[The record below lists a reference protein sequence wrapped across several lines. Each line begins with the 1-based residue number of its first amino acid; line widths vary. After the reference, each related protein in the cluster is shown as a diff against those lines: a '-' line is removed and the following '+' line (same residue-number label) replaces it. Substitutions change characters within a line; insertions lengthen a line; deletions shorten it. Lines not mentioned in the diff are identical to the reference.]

1 MVANQLPVQV
11 EGRQSQKGRHP
22 MIGAS
27 KILTVSYGTFSCTL
41 EGFDEPF
48 STMKAIAEYFRDLAA
63 EDRYFGAVPPTPDA
77 AMLHRIAEREIH
89 RRVEARVDE
98 HGVVLRQAEASPD
111 TAPTPSITITTPAAA
126 AAPAVVAAPV
136 AVAPVAVAPVAV
148 EAVAEV
154 IAPEPELV
162 AEPEP
167 EPEPVVAEAVA
178 EAVAEIE
185 ETEPEPEA
193 QAEVEAVA
201 EADDYDAGDEISLD
215 AIMAEAAIDQP
226 EPEVTLALDT
236 APAVDM
242 PDSDPESL
250 AAKLM
255 RIRAVVEDV
264 RNNRATEFED
274 DQEEDLAA
282 TGAPALSDDFG
293 FDLDLSDD
301 VPELRAA
308 EEARAAARAEP
319 VAVAEDEIEAPTEVE
334 ETADAADAAYDE
346 IMVDEIDD
354 GEWEEEPDLAALIA
368 ATAAPE
374 ATAEAV
380 AEVEATPEEASPI
393 AAEAVADTVAE
404 VAEESHAAD
413 EISDEDLMSRISA
426 LGITAEPDVEEAA
439 APVEVMVEETAE
451 TAEIYEEGEPV
462 EADEPQ
468 PSFLQR
474 ARARVIRFAKSGDTM
489 EDQAEIAPSALS
501 TDAEPETDFDDV
513 MENVARAAAEDDPAE
528 QSDARA
534 ILEAPAEKEGDFD
547 RLMEEAKNKLEGVET
562 RRRFSAISHLKAAVA
577 ATLADRKMQPADKP
591 TVEEAEAEE
600 EISLYRD
607 DLSKAVRPRR
617 PASDGSSTRRPSAD
631 LRPAPLVLVSA
642 QRVDRPDGAG
652 PQGAVVRPRRIAA
665 GNLAVHYD
673 EDEDDIEDLEEI
685 TPESVS
691 SFAEFADRLG
701 ATTMTELLEAA
712 AVYTASVEGRETFS
726 RPHILRKVE
735 FVSTRG
741 DYNREDGLRSFGMLL
756 RQGKIQKVARGQFAV
771 SDMARHPQ

>member
-1 MVANQLPVQV
+1 
-11 EGRQSQKGRHP
+11 

-98 HGVVLRQAEASPD
+98 NGVVLRQAD
-111 TAPTPSITITTPAAA
+111 
-126 AAPAVVAAPV
+126 AAPAPTITVGTPAP
-136 AVAPVAVAPVAV
+136 APAPVAV
-148 EAVAEV
+148 EPAPIVAAAAAVLAPVVEEPT
-154 IAPEPELV
+154 PEPEV
-162 AEPEP
+162 TAEPEP
-167 EPEPVVAEAVA
+167 AAAEAAPETVLAEIAAEAVVA
-178 EAVAEIE
+178 QPEEAPA
-185 ETEPEPEA
+185 ETEAATLAIPEA
-193 QAEVEAVA
+193 ADLDT
-201 EADDYDAGDEISLD
+201 ADDISLD
-215 AIMAEAAIDQP
+215 AIMAEAAIDLP
-226 EPEVTLALDT
+226 EPEESLALDT

-242 PDSDPESL
+242 AESDPESL

-264 RNNRATEFED
+264 RNTRAAEFED

-308 EEARAAARAEP
+308 EVARAAARAEP
-319 VAVAEDEIEAPTEVE
+319 VAVAEEVVEAEVAGE
-334 ETADAADAAYDE
+334 DTAEAADATYDE
-346 IMVDEIDD
+346 VRVDDTDD
-354 GEWEEEPDLAALIA
+354 GDWEQEPDLATLIA

-374 ATAEAV
+374 PVAEALP
-380 AEVEATPEEASPI
+380 EAAGEI
-393 AAEAVADTVAE
+393 AAEALPETVTQTVADT
-404 VAEESHAAD
+404 AD

-426 LGITAEPDVEEAA
+426 LGITAEPDAAEDTAPAVVMADEAA
-439 APVEVMVEETAE
+439 EAAVVDYDEDEQAEAPT
-451 TAEIYEEGEPV
+451 
-462 EADEPQ
+462 DEPH

-474 ARARVIRFAKSGDTM
+474 ARARVIRFAKSGDG
-489 EDQAEIAPSALS
+489 EEAHAEVAPPLS
-501 TDAEPETDFDDV
+501 PVEAEAPEAADFAQDERVDDAAYATDDASDAEE
-513 MENVARAAAEDDPAE
+513 ART
-528 QSDARA
+528 
-534 ILEAPAEKEGDFD
+534 ILEAPADEEGDFD
-547 RLMEEAKNKLEGVET
+547 RLMEEAKTKLEGVET

-591 TVEEAEAEE
+591 TVQEAEAEE

-617 PASDGSSTRRPSAD
+617 PSSDGSTTRRPSAEM
-631 LRPAPLVLVSA
+631 RPAPLVLVSA
-642 QRVDRPDGAG
+642 QRVDRPEGAST
-652 PQGAVVRPRRIAA
+652 QGAVVRPRRIAA

-673 EDEDDIEDLEEI
+673 DDEDEIDDMEEI

-691 SFAEFADRLG
+691 SFAEFAERLG
-701 ATTMTELLEAA
+701 ASTMTELLEAA

-741 DYNREDGLRSFGMLL
+741 DFSREDGLRSFGMLL
-756 RQGKIQKVARGQFAV
+756 RQGKIQKVARGQFTV

>member
-1 MVANQLPVQV
+1 
-11 EGRQSQKGRHP
+11 

-77 AMLHRIAEREIH
+77 EMLHRIAEREIR

-98 HGVVLRQAEASPD
+98 NGVVLRQADAAP
-111 TAPTPSITITTPAAA
+111 APTITVGTAAPAPVAAPSAPAPVSSAPVVPAAAVTPAMEALAPKPERIAEPEPAA
-126 AAPAVVAAPV
+126 AAPAEAAPAVEALIEAEAAPEIAEEV
-136 AVAPVAVAPVAV
+136 AVAELQEAPA
-148 EAVAEV
+148 APQV
-154 IAPEPELV
+154 INDTADRD
-162 AEPEP
+162 
-167 EPEPVVAEAVA
+167 
-178 EAVAEIE
+178 
-185 ETEPEPEA
+185 TE
-193 QAEVEAVA
+193 
-201 EADDYDAGDEISLD
+201 DEISLD

-226 EPEVTLALDT
+226 EPEESLALDT

-242 PDSDPESL
+242 AESDPESL

-264 RNNRATEFED
+264 RNNRASDFDD

-308 EEARAAARAEP
+308 EVARAAARAEP
-319 VAVAEDEIEAPTEVE
+319 VAVADEVVEAEVE
-334 ETADAADAAYDE
+334 GEDTAEAADATYDE
-346 IMVDEIDD
+346 VRVDDSDD
-354 GEWEEEPDLAALIA
+354 GDWEQEPDLAALIA

-374 ATAEAV
+374 PV
-380 AEVEATPEEASPI
+380 AEIDALPEL
-393 AAEAVADTVAE
+393 AAAKPVAE
-404 VAEESHAAD
+404 AAD
-413 EISDEDLMSRISA
+413 EPHAAADSDEDLLSRISA
-426 LGITAEPDVEEAA
+426 LGITAEPAESAVAEA
-439 APVEVMVEETAE
+439 TAE
-451 TAEIYEEGEPV
+451 PAELAEDAAIADDYEDEEIDAP
-462 EADEPQ
+462 ADEPH

-474 ARARVIRFAKSGDTM
+474 ARARVIRFAKSGD
-489 EDQAEIAPSALS
+489 AEEARAEAAPPPLPVEAE
-501 TDAEPETDFDDV
+501 TPEAQDYAQDDAHDFADDG
-513 MENVARAAAEDDPAE
+513 MLDDVARAADDADDSE
-528 QSDARA
+528 EART
-534 ILEAPAEKEGDFD
+534 ILEAPAEEEGDFD
-547 RLMEEAKNKLEGVET
+547 RLMEEAKTKLEGVEN

-591 TVEEAEAEE
+591 TVQQAEAEE

-617 PASDGSSTRRPSAD
+617 PSSDGSTTRRPSTE

-642 QRVDRPDGAG
+642 QRVDRPEGAG
-652 PQGAVVRPRRIAA
+652 TQVAVVRPRRIAA

-673 EDEDDIEDLEEI
+673 EDEDEVEDLEEI

-691 SFAEFADRLG
+691 SFAEFAERLG
-701 ATTMTELLEAA
+701 ASTMTELLEAA

-741 DYNREDGLRSFGMLL
+741 DFSREDGLRSFGMLL
-756 RQGKIQKVARGQFAV
+756 RQGKIQKVARGQFTV
-771 SDMARHPQ
+771 SDIVRHPQ